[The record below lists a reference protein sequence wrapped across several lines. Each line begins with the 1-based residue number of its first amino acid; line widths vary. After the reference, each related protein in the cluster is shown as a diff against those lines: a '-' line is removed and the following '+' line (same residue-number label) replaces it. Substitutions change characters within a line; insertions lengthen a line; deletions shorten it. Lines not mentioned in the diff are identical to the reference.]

1 MQPIVWLAIIGVAL
15 TGLSMGFLAP
25 PFDLNVQQLGAQEE
39 DLVSPITS
47 ASVDFRILAYT
58 DNVPGSQKLV
68 FYNVI
73 YKCSFHSPN
82 SFGQAGGQ
90 TGMYSGAV
98 IICKLTDSVNDVVAE
113 GKIVLTS
120 AGYVGSTTTF
130 IKIDAVTPDAN
141 NVQNVY
147 DVKIVVLGADPTPP

>member
-1 MQPIVWLAIIGVAL
+1 MQPIVWLAIIGVAI
-15 TGLSMGFLAP
+15 TGLGMGFLAP
-25 PFDLNVQQLGAQEE
+25 GFDMNVQNLGAQEQ
-39 DLVSPITS
+39 DLVAPITTANIDFVIS
-47 ASVDFRILAYT
+47 AVDGVQGQKAVIKNRIT
-58 DNVPGSQKLV
+58 Q
-68 FYNVI
+68 
-73 YKCSFHSPN
+73 CSFHSPN

-90 TGMYSGAV
+90 TGMYSGAI

-120 AGYVGSTTTF
+120 AGYHGSTTTF
-130 IKIDAVTPDAN
+130 IKITDVVAQDAN

>member
-1 MQPIVWLAIIGVAL
+1 MQPLILLAIVGVAV
-15 TGLSMGFLAP
+15 GAMGMGFLAP
-25 PFDLNVQQLGAQEE
+25 GFDMNVQNFGAQEQ
-39 DLVSPITS
+39 DLVAPITT
-47 ASVDFRILAYT
+47 ANVDF
-58 DNVPGSQKLV
+58 
-68 FYNVI
+68 VI
-73 YKCSFHSPN
+73 SAVDGVMGNKAVIKNKITKCSFHSPN